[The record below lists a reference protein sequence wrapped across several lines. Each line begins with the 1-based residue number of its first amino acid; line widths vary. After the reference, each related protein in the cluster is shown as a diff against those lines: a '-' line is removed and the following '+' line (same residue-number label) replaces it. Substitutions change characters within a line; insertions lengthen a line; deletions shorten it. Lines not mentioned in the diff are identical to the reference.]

1 MIKNKNKDKIKN
13 EMKNKIKNKQ
23 KNKMKDALESEM
35 KKAQSF
41 ILFNFILIFL
51 ILFFINHS
59 FNVYASNDGVF
70 NKSNLEKNSIENE
83 DVFSKFVDTGK
94 TEADEESENV
104 SLKNWYADI
113 KILENGNLKIT
124 EIWDAKYRGDITT
137 MYRSFGRGV
146 LKDNVLS
153 PKVYKLN
160 NKVDFN
166 NIDIEKEKEASKVFS
181 EVPFKEK
188 QSFGNYHLGVYE
200 GRLEIGWGI
209 DKDKK
214 EDVYL
219 FEYELNGA
227 SVLNKDSSEIFHRF
241 IDKNSINTDKLMLR
255 IGHETKMLEK
265 EKTAF
270 FGHGSDNLNIR
281 YEGGKIYAQSLGT
294 FPLGQMCEY
303 RLVMPKSF
311 LNDASRNREIDVHE
325 IWNIEKKIYDT
336 FITAKI
342 KEVEKYEKS
351 INLSTISYIVFI
363 AASLNC
369 ICYLIFKII
378 KYKKINNLRMEKVKK
393 FKYYTEVPEDIDLD
407 IMKIIFFKCGTPDTY
422 NLSQILQTV
431 VLKAIYLKI
440 LEINEEAGKDRKGIF
455 KQEKKLVYK
464 INEEKYNE
472 EILKNTLSEFEKE
485 VIKLFIK
492 SKDENGLAYQEKIN
506 AKLETSLDTL
516 YKSYTKDIA
525 DKKEELKKN
534 GYIREEKE
542 EKTKNKLEA
551 NHLKSIYLLILI
563 FGIIFTLLII
573 FEASYKGIDA
583 YNIFRIIN
591 LKYSIAL
598 INISFILTLISMGL
612 KHRSLSTKGLQAQNE
627 LKGFKKHL
635 TDFSLMNER
644 DEKEIIIWEKILIYA
659 TFFGISKKVL
669 KHLKKINP
677 EIYNEINRNW
687 YLTSFYSGA
696 FTPSSI
702 ASISAGSGGYGGF
715 SSGGS
720 FGGGGFG
727 GGSGGGR

>member
-1 MIKNKNKDKIKN
+1 MNEYKIKN
-13 EMKNKIKNKQ
+13 RKINKNSKKNIKFK
-23 KNKMKDALESEM
+23 SGI
-35 KKAQSF
+35 KKAYHF
-41 ILFNFILIFL
+41 KLFMFLQVSIFIFL
-51 ILFFINHS
+51 IFSTISVHGLN
-59 FNVYASNDGVF
+59 NEVVERN
-70 NKSNLEKNSIENE
+70 NLENE
-83 DVFSKFVDTGK
+83 DVFSKFIDTGK
-94 TEADEESENV
+94 TEPDEESGNV
-104 SLKNWYADI
+104 NLKNWYVDI

-124 EIWDAKYRGDITT
+124 EIWDAKYREDITT
-137 MYRSFGRGV
+137 MYRSFGKGV
-146 LKDNVLS
+146 LKENVLN

-160 NKVDFN
+160 NKIDFN
-166 NIDIEKEKEASKVFS
+166 NIDIEKEKEASKVFN

-209 DKDKK
+209 DKEKK

-219 FEYELNGA
+219 FEYILSGA
-227 SVLNKDSSEIFHRF
+227 SVLNKDSSEIFHRL

-265 EKTAF
+265 GKTAF
-270 FGHGSDNLNIR
+270 FGHGSDNLNVR
-281 YEGGKIYAQSLGT
+281 YENGKIYAQSLGG

-311 LNDASRNREIDVHE
+311 LNNANKNREIDVYE
-325 IWNIEKKIYDT
+325 IWNLEKNIYDT

-342 KEVEKYEKS
+342 KEMEKYEKS
-351 INLSTISYIVFI
+351 INLSTISYIIFI
-363 AASLNC
+363 AASLNY

-378 KYKKINNLRMEKVKK
+378 KYKKINNLRMEKIKK

-407 IMKIIFFKCGTPDTY
+407 IMEIIFFKGGTPDTY

-440 LEINEEAGKDRKGIF
+440 LEINEEAEEERKGIF
-455 KQEKKLVYK
+455 KKGKKLVYK

-472 EILKNTLSEFEKE
+472 EISKNSLSEFEKE

-492 SKDENGLAYQEKIN
+492 SKDKNGLAYQEDIN
-506 AKLETSLDTL
+506 SKLETRLDIL
-516 YKSYTKDIA
+516 YSTFRKDIE
-525 DKKEELKKN
+525 DKKKELKKN

-542 EKTKNKLEA
+542 EAIKNKLET

-563 FGIIFTLLII
+563 FGIIFTLLLI
-573 FEASYKGIDA
+573 FQASFKGIEA

-598 INISFILTLISMGL
+598 ISISFMLALISIDL
-612 KHRSLSTKGLQAQNE
+612 KHRSLTAKGLQAENE
-627 LKGFKKHL
+627 LKGFKRHL

-644 DEKEIIIWEKILIYA
+644 DEKELIIWEKILIYA
-659 TFFGISKKVL
+659 TIFGISKKVL

-677 EIYNEINRNW
+677 EIYNEINKNW

-702 ASISAGSGGYGGF
+702 SNMSNSSGGYGGF